1 MTEGAFLRRR
11 RFSVQ
16 GMRGSPAVVRPSGW
30 AAADP
35 APPPPD
41 LQRRCR
47 EARCGGGAAGAREAP
62 VRRVGGMSWRE
73 AAREMAGGGN
83 RLWVGGA
90 SAC

>member
-1 MTEGAFLRRR
+1 MTEGAFLRWR
-11 RFSVQ
+11 RFSVR
-16 GMRGSPAVVRPSGW
+16 GMRGSLAVARPSGW

-35 APPPPD
+35 APPPLD

-62 VRRVGGMSWRE
+62 VRRVGSVSWHE
-73 AAREMAGGGN
+73 AAREMAGGSN